1 MSYRTLTRAALI
13 GTSFL
18 GLTGAALAQPAIGL
32 SGDKTLVMFDTETLM
47 VDGMMDV
54 SGVEKLHGIDQ
65 RPADGMLYGVDS
77 ENNIVSIDLESG
89 EASVVST
96 ITESVGGNSAMVDF
110 NPVADRLRFMGS
122 DGTNLRINVD
132 TGETT
137 VDGSLNFAEGDEN
150 ADSDFEVVATAYTNS
165 VGTPEA
171 TAMYDIEMSML
182 ALLQQTAPNDGTLE
196 TRGLLGIETA
206 DSIAFD
212 IFAEEI
218 DANTAYLVA
227 GMTLYTVDLESGAAT
242 EVGAIEGLDV
252 ELRDVAV
259 LHEGM

>member
-1 MSYRTLTRAALI
+1 MTYRVFAQAALV

-18 GLTGAALAQPAIGL
+18 ALSGAALAQSAVGL
-32 SGDKTLVMFDTETLM
+32 AGDKTLVMIDTESLA
-47 VDGMMDV
+47 VEGMMEV
-54 SGVEKLHGIDQ
+54 SGVDTLWGIDQ
-65 RPADGMLYGVDS
+65 RPADNMLYGVDQDY
-77 ENNIVSIDLESG
+77 NIVTIDLESG
-89 EASVVST
+89 EATVVST
-96 ITESVGGNSAMVDF
+96 ITETIGGDYSMVDF

-137 VDGSLNFAEGDEN
+137 VDGDLNFAEGDEM
-150 ADSDFEVVATAYTNS
+150 AGMDFTVVATAYTNS
-165 VGTPEA
+165 VGAPEA
-171 TAMYDIEMSML
+171 TAMYDIEWNNL

-196 TRGLLGIETA
+196 TRGMLGV
-206 DSIAFD
+206 DSVDGIAFD

-227 GMTLYTVDLESGAAT
+227 NMTLHTVDLESGAAT
-242 EVGAIEGLDV
+242 EVGPIEGLDV
-252 ELRDVAV
+252 VLRDIAF